1 ASSEDVTAT
10 TVVAT
15 TTSASLPRRRDDTCS
30 IVVLLPCGPYG
41 TARQTTPGAP
51 FADRE
56 NRVIRNLRRSGG
68 DSRDFAEFEP
78 ERDALQQ
85 SPQAKQ
91 RPGRG
96 NDGGVGGAGRTSRY
110 AGQQPESGPRQAWA
124 GNGHSESRKGGD
136 LRRRAF
142 ADERISRLALVSS

>member
-1 ASSEDVTAT
+1 PPVAPSDAASSAGAGPDVSVSGTSARVGFAVAFSRLKVALGATAAHPASSEDVTAT

-68 DSRDFAEFEP
+68 DSRDFAE
-78 ERDALQQ
+78 
-85 SPQAKQ
+85 
-91 RPGRG
+91 
-96 NDGGVGGAGRTSRY
+96 
-110 AGQQPESGPRQAWA
+110 
-124 GNGHSESRKGGD
+124 
-136 LRRRAF
+136 
-142 ADERISRLALVSS
+142 